1 MPIDVGKVVGA
12 RLPDLKT
19 SWDEANVILYHLG
32 VGAGDP
38 PTSET
43 ELSYCFEPNLKVLP
57 SFATIPPFEALAHVA
72 GLDGIDINPMLLL
85 HGEHEVEIHRP
96 LPVAAKVESISH
108 VTGVYDKGKAA
119 LIVVE
124 SVSSDENGPL
134 FTNRASLFARG
145 EGGWSSQSPD
155 HPRAGGPAPASGTA
169 PARAAD
175 LPARAAD
182 LPARAADLPARAA
195 DLVVEAR
202 TIPQQALLYRLSG
215 DRNPLHA
222 DPAFAAIGGFDRPIL
237 HGLCSF
243 GIACKAVVD
252 HALEGHSSSVA
263 SYRARFAGVVFPGE
277 TLVISIWREADL
289 FHIEA
294 TTKERSLPVLT
305 NASVRVR
312 V

>member
-1 MPIDVGKVVGA
+1 MPIDAGKVVGA
-12 RLPDLKT
+12 RLPDLET
-19 SWDEANVILYHLG
+19 AWDEDKVILYHLG
-32 VGAGDP
+32 IGAGDP
-38 PTSET
+38 PNSEG
-43 ELSYCFEPNLKVLP
+43 ELSYCYEPNLKVLP
-57 SFATIPPFEALAHVA
+57 SFATIPPFEAMAHVA
-72 GLDGIDINPMLLL
+72 GLDGIDLNPMMLL

-96 LPVAAKVESISH
+96 LPVAAQVQSVSH

-124 SVSSDENGPL
+124 SVSSDDAGPL

-145 EGGWSSQSPD
+145 EGGFSGPDAATSAQSSDQS
-155 HPRAGGPAPASGTA
+155 RAATAASGQA
-169 PARAAD
+169 
-175 LPARAAD
+175 LPARPAG
-182 LPARAADLPARAA
+182 LPARSADLM
-195 DLVVEAR
+195 VQSR
-202 TIPQQALLYRLSG
+202 TLPQQALLYRLSG

-243 GIACKAVVD
+243 GIVCKAVVD
-252 HALEGHSSSVA
+252 HALGGDPTSVG

-277 TLVISIWREADL
+277 TLLISIWQEPDGV
-289 FHIEA
+289 HVEA

-305 NASVRVR
+305 NGQIRVR

>member
-1 MPIDVGKVVGA
+1 MPIDAGKVVGA
-12 RLPDLKT
+12 RLPDVKT
-19 SWDEANVILYHLG
+19 SWDETNVILYHLG

-57 SFATIPPFEALAHVA
+57 SFATIPPFEAMAHVA
-72 GLDGIDINPMLLL
+72 GLDGMDINPMLLL

-145 EGGWSSQSPD
+145 EGGLSSQSPD
-155 HPRAGGPAPASGTA
+155 RRRAGGPAPASDPA

-175 LPARAAD
+175 LPS
-182 LPARAADLPARAA
+182 RAA

-252 HALEGHSSSVA
+252 HALEGHSSLVA

>member
-12 RLPDLKT
+12 RLPDVES
-19 SWDEANVILYHLG
+19 SWDEAKVILYHLG

-43 ELSYCFEPNLKVLP
+43 ELSYCYESNLTVLP
-57 SFATIPPFEALAHVA
+57 SFATILSLESMTHVA

-96 LPVAAKVESISH
+96 LPAAAKVKSISH

-124 SVSSDENGPL
+124 SVSSDVDGPM

-145 EGGWSSQSPD
+145 EGGLSAHSSD
-155 HPRAGGPAPASGTA
+155 PRASGSAPD
-169 PARAAD
+169 READ
-175 LPARAAD
+175 LPV
-182 LPARAADLPARAA
+182 RAA
-195 DLVVEAR
+195 DLVVEAK

-252 HALEGHSSSVA
+252 HALEGDASSVA

-277 TLVISIWREADL
+277 TLAISIWREAGL
-289 FHIEA
+289 VHLEA